1 MENIECFKQIV
12 ELQDSFNSKL
22 NQNWK
27 TANYDWASYLMVESA
42 EQLDSLDIYHWK
54 NKKNDLDNFKV
65 EVIDNLHFLTSLWQT
80 ISDNEGVATLFNTKF
95 AKVSKMEQDEKDTLV
110 TLTKYF
116 TLKVLEF
123 DFTRHSAHLATATE
137 TLFKLMIKLDINS
150 PQKVYQEYLV
160 KNALNIFRKNK
171 GYKEGTYIKTWG
183 VDESENSIEDNVIA
197 YTLSDFLLEG
207 NELSM
212 ESLLEELEFYYES
225 NVRNQKPISE

>member
-12 ELQDSFNSKL
+12 GLQDSFNSKL

-65 EVIDNLHFLTSLWQT
+65 EVIDNLHFLTSLCQT
-80 ISDNEGVATLFNTKF
+80 IFDNEGVATLFNTKF
-95 AKVSKMEQDEKDTLV
+95 AKVSKMEQDDKDTLIN
-110 TLTKYF
+110 LTKYF
-116 TLKVLEF
+116 CYKILQF
-123 DFTRHSAHLATATE
+123 DFTNQAESLVSATE
-137 TLFKLMIKLDINS
+137 TLFKLMVKLDINS

-160 KNALNIFRKNK
+160 KNVLNIFRKNN
-171 GYKEGTYIKTWG
+171 GYKEGTYIKAWG
-183 VDESENSIEDNVIA
+183 VDESENPIEDNVIA
-197 YTLSDFLLEG
+197 YMLSDFLLEG

-212 ESLLEELEFYYES
+212 ESLLDELEFYYES